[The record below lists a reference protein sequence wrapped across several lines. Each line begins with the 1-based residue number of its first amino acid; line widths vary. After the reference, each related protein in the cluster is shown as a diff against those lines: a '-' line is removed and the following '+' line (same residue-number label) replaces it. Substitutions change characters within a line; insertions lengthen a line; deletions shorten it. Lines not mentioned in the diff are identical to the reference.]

1 MTTET
6 TTKTTTESTA
16 RTPGTGTPGIDPGT
30 TNGPRAD
37 TPTDS
42 AARPEDGRPPSPDHL
57 SRRDALVLFVLCAAQ
72 FMVALDFSV
81 LNVALPVLGRD
92 LGMSPSALQ
101 WAVTAFAL
109 PSGGFLLLFGRI
121 GDLFGRRR
129 LFLAGLAVFGAAS
142 LLATFAWDPASF
154 LAGRAV
160 QGLGAAAIVPTGM
173 SLLTTTFP
181 EGPARD
187 RALGISGTLLSLG
200 FTVGMV
206 AGGVLTDVLSWR
218 STMGLLSLF
227 ALVVLPLATGLLPS
241 SGPRHTDAAGA
252 PDRPRLDIP
261 GAVTV
266 TGGLLAL
273 IYALSTAADR
283 GFGGADVVTTLVAGV
298 LLLGAFV
305 RIESRADAPLVSLR
319 MLRRRT
325 VAWGNLGGLVTF
337 SMMSTVVFALTL
349 YLQETLGLSAFETGL
364 VFGAQGALSAV
375 AGMYAPKVIGRFGA
389 RRTLAGSLAGQGLF
403 VAGML
408 LLNAHTWS
416 VWIAVVGVSLASM
429 FHLGAII
436 SYGLTVTS
444 GVPDEEQGLAT
455 GLVTST
461 QQVGIT
467 VGIPLLGVLATTSD
481 DLLAGVHTVLALD
494 AAIVLAAAALVAVGL
509 GRQGAARAR

>member
-1 MTTET
+1 MDM
-6 TTKTTTESTA
+6 A
-16 RTPGTGTPGIDPGT
+16 I
-30 TNGPRAD
+30 D
-37 TPTDS
+37 TPPTPVRKPS
-42 AARPEDGRPPSPDHL
+42 APALAARDR
-57 SRRDALVLFVLCAAQ
+57 LVLFVLCAAQ

-81 LNVALPVLGRD
+81 LNVALPVLGAD

-109 PSGGFLLLFGRI
+109 PSGGFLLLFGRT
-121 GDLFGRRR
+121 GDLYGRRR
-129 LFLAGLAVFGAAS
+129 LFLAGLALFGAAS

-154 LAGRAV
+154 LAGRAL

-206 AGGVLTDVLSWR
+206 AGGVLTDLLGWR
-218 STMGLLSLF
+218 STMGLLTLF
-227 ALVVLPLATGLLPS
+227 ALVVLPLAPGLLPES
-241 SGPRHTDAAGA
+241 RTPE
-252 PDRPRLDIP
+252 RPRLDVP

-273 IYALSTAADR
+273 IYALSTAADQ
-283 GFGGADVVTTLVAGV
+283 GFGRADVPAALVAG
-298 LLLGAFV
+298 LLLLTAFAV
-305 RIESRADAPLVSLR
+305 VESRTEAPLVSLP

-337 SMMSTVVFALTL
+337 SMMSTVVFVLTL
-349 YLQETLGLSAFETGL
+349 YLQEVLGLSAFETGL
-364 VFGAQGALSAV
+364 VFGVQGVLSV
-375 AGMYAPKVIGRFGA
+375 LAGSYAPRVIGRFGA
-389 RRTLAGSLAGQGLF
+389 RRTLVGSLAGQGLLG
-403 VAGML
+403 AAL
-408 LLNAHTWS
+408 LGLGEGGGS
-416 VWIAVVGVSLASM
+416 VWLATAAVSLASM
-429 FHLGAII
+429 CHLGAII

-444 GVPDEEQGLAT
+444 GVPDAEQGLAT

-467 VGIPLLGVLATTSD
+467 VGIPLLGVLATT
-481 DLLAGVHTVLALD
+481 AGDVASGVRTVLALD
-494 AAIVLAAAALVAVGL
+494 AAIVLAAAVLVGL
-509 GRQGAARAR
+509 GLRMRRAGSGPVEAEAVGAR

>member
-1 MTTET
+1 MPIET
-6 TTKTTTESTA
+6 TTQTTGDTTTDSLPA
-16 RTPGTGTPGIDPGT
+16 GRGTPVHPDRVHRP
-30 TNGPRAD
+30 PRAE
-37 TPTDS
+37 
-42 AARPEDGRPPSPDHL
+42 RL
-57 SRRDALVLFVLCAAQ
+57 SRRDRLVLFVLCAAQ

-81 LNVALPVLGRD
+81 LNVALPVLGGD
-92 LGMSPSALQ
+92 LGMSRAALQ

-109 PSGGFLLLFGRI
+109 PSGGFLLLFGRM

-129 LFLAGLAVFGAAS
+129 LFLAGLALFGAAS

-154 LAGRAV
+154 LAGRAL

-187 RALGISGTLLSLG
+187 RALGVSGTVLSLG

-206 AGGVLTDVLSWR
+206 AGGVLTDVLGWR

-227 ALVVLPLATGLLPS
+227 ALVVLPLAPGLLPES
-241 SGPRHTDAAGA
+241 RTPE
-252 PDRPRLDIP
+252 RPRLDVP
-261 GAVTV
+261 GAVAV

-273 IYALSTAADR
+273 IYALSTAAET
-283 GFGGADVVTTLVAGV
+283 GFGGADVIVALVAGV

-305 RIESRADAPLVSLR
+305 RIESRAADPLVSLP

-337 SMMSTVVFALTL
+337 SMMSTVVFVLTL

-364 VFGAQGALSAV
+364 VFGAQGVLSAV
-375 AGMYAPKVIGRFGA
+375 AGMYAPKVIGRVGA
-389 RRTLAGSLAGQGLF
+389 RRTLVGSLAGQGLF
-403 VAGML
+403 VAAL
-408 LLNAHTWS
+408 LLLGTDGRS
-416 VWIAVVGVSLASM
+416 VWIATAAVSLASM
-429 FHLGAII
+429 CHLGAII

-467 VGIPLLGVLATTSD
+467 IGIPLLGVLATTYD
-481 DLLAGVHTVLALD
+481 DLLTGVHTVLLLD
-494 AAIVLAAAALVAVGL
+494 AAIVLAAAVLVAVGL
-509 GRQGAARAR
+509 GRRGAGRAG